1 MAIPCPASGCSVYGD
16 TARNARGA
24 QIDTKFGFTV
34 MADIDAVGFFSLAEA
49 LGYDSV

>member
-24 QIDTKFGFTV
+24 QIDTKSGATII
-34 MADIDAVGFFSLAEA
+34 ADIDAVGFFTLAEA